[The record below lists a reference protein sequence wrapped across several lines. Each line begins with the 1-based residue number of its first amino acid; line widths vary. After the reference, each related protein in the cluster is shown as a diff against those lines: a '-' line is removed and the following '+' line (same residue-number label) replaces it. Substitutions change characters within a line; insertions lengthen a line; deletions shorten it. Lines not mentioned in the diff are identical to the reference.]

1 MSFLAGALG
10 VIFGFLIIAVIVGI
24 VIFIVYKKV
33 TNTITETIGKENFN
47 EIKNVAKNVKNLKDE
62 EYTREKNVSGMTK
75 LLEPEILRDFPE
87 FNKDLLFS
95 TVEREI
101 RKIFNSLES
110 KSIESL
116 QNDTESLIIL
126 PKVKEQIEDMKT
138 SNTQVKY
145 DDVVFHRHAIKKYL
159 KSKGIATVET
169 SSTLEYYY
177 YNSNIKE
184 NSNLKKQ
191 TRYTCEFIYIYDET
205 KFDDKQNVFSISC
218 PNCGAPI
225 RGLKNQTCEYCMTK
239 VHPINLKLW
248 KMSSY
253 KEDYK

>member
-145 DDVVFHRHAIKKYL
+145 DDVVFHRHAIKKYHFQFHVQIVGHQLEDL
-159 KSKGIATVET
+159 KIKHV
-169 SSTLEYYY
+169 
-177 YNSNIKE
+177 NI
-184 NSNLKKQ
+184 
-191 TRYTCEFIYIYDET
+191 
-205 KFDDKQNVFSISC
+205 V
-218 PNCGAPI
+218 
-225 RGLKNQTCEYCMTK
+225 
-239 VHPINLKLW
+239 
-248 KMSSY
+248 
-253 KEDYK
+253 

>member
-1 MSFLAGALG
+1 
-10 VIFGFLIIAVIVGI
+10 
-24 VIFIVYKKV
+24 
-33 TNTITETIGKENFN
+33 
-47 EIKNVAKNVKNLKDE
+47 
-62 EYTREKNVSGMTK
+62 MTK
-75 LLEPEILRDFPE
+75 LLEPEILKDFPE

-95 TVEREI
+95 TVESVL
-101 RKIFNSLES
+101 RKIFNCLES

-126 PKVKEQIEDMKT
+126 PKLKEQIEDMKT
-138 SNTQVKY
+138 SNTEVKF

-159 KSKGIATVET
+159 KSKGIATIEKST
-169 SSTLEYYY
+169 TLEYY
-177 YNSNIKE
+177 
-184 NSNLKKQ
+184 
-191 TRYTCEFIYIYDET
+191 EFIYIYDET
-205 KFDDKQNVFSISC
+205 KFDEKQNVFSISC

-225 RGLKNQTCEYCMTK
+225 RGFKNQICEYCMTK

>member
-1 MSFLAGALG
+1 MSFLAGMLG
-10 VIFGFLIIAVIVGI
+10 VIIGFIVVAIVICV
-24 VIFIVYKKV
+24 VIFIIYKKV
-33 TNTITETIGKENFN
+33 TSTITETIGMENLN
-47 EIKNVAKNVKNLKDE
+47 EIKNAAKNVKNLKDE

-75 LLEPEILRDFPE
+75 LLEPEILKDFPE

-95 TVEREI
+95 TVEREL
-101 RKIFNSLES
+101 RKIFNCLES
-110 KSIESL
+110 KS
-116 QNDTESLIIL
+116 TESLKDDLDSIIIL

-138 SNTQVKY
+138 TNTEVKF
-145 DDVVFHRHAIKKYL
+145 DDVEFHRHAIKKYL
-159 KSKGIATVET
+159 KSKGIATIET
-169 SSTLEYYY
+169 STTLEYYY
-177 YNSNIKE
+177 YNNKKE
-184 NSNLKKQ
+184 NNNLKKQ

-205 KFDDKQNVFSISC
+205 KFDEKQNVFSISC

-225 RGLKNQTCEYCMTK
+225 MGLKNQICDYCMTK

>member
-1 MSFLAGALG
+1 MSFFAGLLG
-10 VIFGFLIIAVIVGI
+10 VLLGFIIVIVI
-24 VIFIVYKKV
+24 LAIIIFAIYKKI
-33 TNTITETIGKENFN
+33 TSTITDTIGTENLN
-47 EIKNVAKNVKNLKDE
+47 EIKNAAKNIKDLKDE

-87 FNKDLLFS
+87 FNKNLLFS
-95 TVEREI
+95 TVEKQL
-101 RKIFNSLES
+101 RKVFNSLES
-110 KSIESL
+110 KSTVSMENDSESI
-116 QNDTESLIIL
+116 IIL
-126 PKVKEQIEDMKT
+126 PKVKEQIKDMKSTNT
-138 SNTQVKY
+138 SVKY

-159 KSKGIATVET
+159 KSKGIATIET
-169 SSTLEYYY
+169 STTLEYYY
-177 YNSNIKE
+177 YNSNKPS
-184 NSNLKKQ
+184 NNLKKQ

-205 KFDDKQNVFSISC
+205 KFEDRQNVFTISC

-225 RGLKNQTCEYCMTK
+225 RGLKNQICEYCMTN